1 MGMDWAMGKKVRK
14 RSTAAKNTAAGRKKA
29 SKGPV
34 NRKEVREQ
42 IAGLVADNTEK
53 MTNAMIEEAGKGLLP
68 QYKFLLEVT
77 GVYPASSAEENT
89 EEDSGGLAKVLLER
103 LHLPNS
109 VEDDEVA
116 ESGKAEVMTK
126 ETVSVE

>member
-1 MGMDWAMGKKVRK
+1 MGKKAGK
-14 RSTAAKNTAAGRKKA
+14 RSRVAKKTVARKKA

-42 IAGLVADNTEK
+42 IAGLVAGSTDK

-68 QYKFLLEVT
+68 QYKFLLEVS
-77 GVYPASSAEENT
+77 GVYPASGT
-89 EEDSGGLAKVLLER
+89 EESAAEDSNVLAKVLLER

-109 VEDDEVA
+109 LEDEAGEETAGKVPAVEE
-116 ESGKAEVMTK
+116 

>member
-1 MGMDWAMGKKVRK
+1 MMGKKAEK
-14 RSTAAKNTAAGRKKA
+14 RPGAAKKKAVARKKA

-42 IAGLVADNTEK
+42 IAELVAGSADT

-68 QYKFLLEVT
+68 QYKFLLEVS
-77 GVYPASSAEENT
+77 GVYPASGVEESAS
-89 EEDSGGLAKVLLER
+89 EDRNVLAKILLER

-109 VEDDEVA
+109 LEDEGDENA
-116 ESGKAEVMTK
+116 EGKAAAVVEEM
-126 ETVSVE
+126 VSVE